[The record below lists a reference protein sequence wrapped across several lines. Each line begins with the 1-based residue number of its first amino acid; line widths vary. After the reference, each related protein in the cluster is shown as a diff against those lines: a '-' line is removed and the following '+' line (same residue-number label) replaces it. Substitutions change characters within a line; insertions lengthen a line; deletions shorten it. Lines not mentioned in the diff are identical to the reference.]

1 MCPLPTPNVEEYLE
15 AIYVLTVET
24 RNAFTSRVAQY
35 LGVSVPSVTQAM
47 RRLQRDGLVEVGGER
62 GLHLTGYGRLEAE
75 RVVRRH
81 RLAERWA
88 HDVLGLDW
96 IQAHEEASHL
106 EHALT
111 PLIEQRLWESLGR
124 PTTCPHGNP
133 IPGLAVPSDPEGL
146 APMADLTPGDTA
158 VIDRIF
164 EQVEGLT
171 DFLRYLADT
180 HLVPGAEIQVVECA
194 DDCMICR
201 IDDGPTLTIPVDA
214 ARRLL
219 VRKDAA
225 TVRQPRST

>member
-1 MCPLPTPNVEEYLE
+1 MPTPNVEEYLE

-24 RNAFTSRVAQY
+24 HNAYTSRVAQY
-35 LGVSVPSVTQAM
+35 LGVSAPSVTQAM
-47 RRLQRDGLVEVGGER
+47 RRLQRDGLVAETAER
-62 GLHLTGYGRLEAE
+62 GLHLTDHGRTEAE
-75 RVVRRH
+75 QVVRRH

-96 IQAHEEASHL
+96 IQAHEEATHL

-133 IPGLAVPSDPEGL
+133 IPGLAPASDADGL
-146 APMADLTPGDTA
+146 RPMADLVPGDSV

-164 EQVEGLT
+164 EQVEGLV
-171 DFLRYLADT
+171 DFLRYLSDA
-180 HLVPGAEIQVVECA
+180 HLVPGASIDVISLSDEAMV
-194 DDCMICR
+194 CR
-201 IDDGPTLTIPVDA
+201 IDGERTLAIPFEA

-219 VRKDAA
+219 VR
-225 TVRQPRST
+225 